1 MNRLDAMQLFVR
13 VAELGSFAAVATQLG
28 VARSVV
34 TRQIAALE
42 AHLGTKLMVRTTR
55 RLTLTAAGQA
65 YLERCRAILA
75 LVETAEAEV
84 MEGRLVPR
92 GSLRV
97 GLPLSFGLKRL
108 MPTLLAF
115 AERYP
120 EISLS
125 FDFTD
130 RHLNLIE
137 EGFDLSLRITARLE
151 PGEIVRKLGESHLVT
166 VAAPAYLEQHGI
178 PTHPDQLERHA
189 CLGYSPQLNQQPW
202 VYTIDGEARNV
213 YLPLRL
219 QANNGDALCQAASLG
234 LGIALQPD
242 FIVADYLQ
250 RGTLVALLEAFRPPP
265 FGIYAVFPSNQYL
278 PYRVRLLVDALASQ
292 FAAAEAATTPWRPS

>member
-1 MNRLDAMQLFVR
+1 MQLFVR
-13 VAELGSFAAVATQLG
+13 VAELGSFAAVATQMG
-28 VARSVV
+28 VARSVI

-55 RLTLTAAGQA
+55 RLTLTAAGQT
-65 YLERCRAILA
+65 YLQRCRAILA

-125 FDFTD
+125 LDFTD
-130 RHLNLIE
+130 RQLSLIE
-137 EGFDLSLRITARLE
+137 EGFDLSLRITSRLQ
-151 PGEIVRKLGESHLVT
+151 PGEVVRKLGESRLIT
-166 VAAPAYLEQHGI
+166 VAAPAYVQQHGQ
-178 PTHPDQLERHA
+178 PEHPNDLQGHA

-202 VYTIDGEARNV
+202 VYVVEGLAQNF

-219 QANNGDALCQAASLG
+219 QANNGDALCRAAVQG

-250 RGTLVALLEAFRPPP
+250 RGELVPVLTQFSSPP
-265 FGIYAVFPSNQYL
+265 FGIYAVFPGNQYL
-278 PYRVRLLVDALASQ
+278 PYRVRLLVEVLSQALSPS
-292 FAAAEAATTPWRPS
+292 AAPVTRSVPV